1 MRWTLLTILTLVVV
15 GCGGGA
21 NAPASNT
28 QANLFK
34 ENAKGAEDNLKKMR
48 AASLKFYDKHK
59 AAPEQMDDLAGFGAG
74 PEDLKQ
80 DAYYSELGFTFFRLK
95 FDDKGA
101 LIEGKFRATPRA
113 EAEAPIVMID
123 AKSGE
128 FEYKSKDAPEKAANE
143 PAKGTGIEVK

>member
-1 MRWTLLTILTLVVV
+1 MRWTLLTILLLVVV

-21 NAPASNT
+21 HAPASNT

-48 AASLKFYDKHK
+48 DASLRYYEKHK

-74 PEDLKQ
+74 PEELKP
-80 DAYYSELGFTFFRLK
+80 DPYYSELSFTFFRLK

-101 LIEGKFRATPRA
+101 LTEGKFRATPRTGA
-113 EAEAPIVMID
+113 DAPIVMLD

-128 FEYKSKDAPEKAANE
+128 LEYKAKDAPEKAANE
-143 PAKGTGIEVK
+143 PVKGTGIEVK

>member
-1 MRWTLLTILTLVVV
+1 MRWTLLTIMMLVVV

-28 QANLFK
+28 QADLFK

-48 AASLKFYDKHK
+48 AAAMKFYDKHK
-59 AAPEQMDDLAGFGAG
+59 AAPEHMDDLAGFGAG
-74 PEDLKQ
+74 PEDLKP
-80 DAYYSELGFTFFRLK
+80 DPYYSELSFTFFRLK
-95 FDDKGA
+95 FDEKAA

-113 EAEAPIVMID
+113 DAKAPIVMLD
-123 AKSGE
+123 AKSGD
-128 FEYKSKDAPEKAANE
+128 FEYKAKDAPEKAANE